1 MVHALH
7 REVRLPVVVHDDAGD
22 AIEQAAAPGR
32 DPVEGQ
38 PGTRGDVQPLGPPAD
53 PQAGLVH
60 VLDRRRF
67 HQVADHLDDAFE
79 APGAASAHP
88 RDGRRN
94 QGDGEQIRHQL
105 GQTIFGQELVV
116 RQVDHHG
123 PDPRAIPHRAGDA
136 SGKGGPGLPATS
148 PATATMRPMLHD
160 HQGPGLGQIENLA
173 GAMAGG
179 HLRRQSRT
187 TVRAGLGIMIG
198 NRVGFGDLAQ
208 GLALV
213 ALLPAR
219 LAARLLA
226 QAPGA
231 PPLPRRRLAQSI
243 AGRRLAAVGA
253 VQAEPALEFSSRAA
267 QHPISSS
274 FDKRARASRFIGD
287 RISQSKPRLS
297 PSNLQNLPVRPIQP
311 LGHRLPQ
318 LPSSVLKR
326 PRTDSLN

>member
-1 MVHALH
+1 M
-7 REVRLPVVVHDDAGD
+7 
-22 AIEQAAAPGR
+22 
-32 DPVEGQ
+32 
-38 PGTRGDVQPLGPPAD
+38 
-53 PQAGLVH
+53 
-60 VLDRRRF
+60 
-67 HQVADHLDDAFE
+67 
-79 APGAASAHP
+79 
-88 RDGRRN
+88 
-94 QGDGEQIRHQL
+94 
-105 GQTIFGQELVV
+105 

-231 PPLPRRRLAQSI
+231 PPLLLPRRRLAQSI

-253 VQAEPALEFSSRAA
+253 VQAEPALEFVEPCRQR
-267 QHPISSS
+267 QHQIDQFVFRQEGTGFTIHWILESHHP
-274 FDKRARASRFIGD
+274 
-287 RISQSKPRLS
+287 LLV
-297 PSNLQNLPVRPIQP
+297 NQNLGIQSIKPTKSARPSYP
-311 LGHRLPQ
+311 AAR
-318 LPSSVLKR
+318 PSATWAVTKFYLVGRYNECSFSYYEFAVHALFLTTKFR
-326 PRTDSLN
+326 KCSDRYQQ